1 MSKPID
7 STLNVKSCAS
17 LDVSEDLE
25 KSQGKCINELLDE
38 QKKDEEE
45 EKHTTE

>member
-7 STLNVKSCAS
+7 STLNVKACAS

-38 QKKDEEE
+38 QKEDEE